1 MSEGKKWNVV
11 SLNFKEG
18 DFKESLVLST
28 DISLF
33 EAQRLCQRFEEKYRD
48 TTQVFC
54 VVPAGTVQDY
64 PERKPWGPF
73 SDVVRRFQTGDL
85 EV

>member
-1 MSEGKKWNVV
+1 MSEVKWNVV

-18 DFKESLVLST
+18 EFKESLVLST
-28 DISLF
+28 DISLIQ
-33 EAQRLCQRFEEKYRD
+33 AQRLCQRFEEKYED

-54 VVPAGTVQDY
+54 VVPAGVIKDY
-64 PERKPWGPF
+64 PEKEPWGPRF